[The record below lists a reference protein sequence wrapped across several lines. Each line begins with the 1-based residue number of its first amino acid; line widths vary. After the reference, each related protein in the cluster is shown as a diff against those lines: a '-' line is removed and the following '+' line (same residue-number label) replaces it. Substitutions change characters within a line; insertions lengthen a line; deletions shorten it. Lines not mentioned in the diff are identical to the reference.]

1 MLGILLLLVAFT
13 GFGLAAYWDVKTTE
27 FPDWLPYSIIVAA
40 LAVRG
45 IFAFILSDPFIII
58 NSLSYGAIFLA
69 VGLLMYLAKQWGDG
83 DAWLMG
89 ALGFLFPDAAGFSSA
104 FGTPLPFWLTMILN
118 FFMVS
123 LVYLVLYAMAL
134 GIRRPG
140 VLKTFR
146 KNVRARALLMAV
158 SFAIVLAASLYT
170 AFYLSLNFAVPVYDF
185 PGILAMPFLAIAML
199 LFLQYAKA
207 VESDLFRRKVKAKD
221 LRVGDVLISGK
232 WRGLTAEDVE
242 KYRKKG
248 GDVWI
253 KEGVRF
259 APVFLITV
267 LVTIFIGSV
276 AHLMFPIA

>member
-1 MLGILLLLVAFT
+1 MFGLLLLAVGVC

-27 FPDWLPYSIIVAA
+27 FPDWLPYSIIVSA

-45 IFAFILSDPFIII
+45 VFAFILSDPLIII
-58 NSLSYGAIFLA
+58 NSVAYGVVFLV
-69 VGLLMYLAKQWGDG
+69 VGLIMYLARQWGDG

-89 ALGFLFPDAAGFSSA
+89 ALGFLFPDAAGFSPA
-104 FGTPLPFWLTMILN
+104 WGTPLPFWMTMILN

-123 LVYLVLYAMAL
+123 LFYLVLYAVAL
-134 GIRRPG
+134 GVRRPG
-140 VLKTFR
+140 VWKTFR
-146 KNVRARALLMAV
+146 KNVRARALLMAA

-170 AFYLSLNFAVPVYDF
+170 AFYLSFNFGVPVYDF
-185 PGILAMPFLAIAML
+185 PGILAMPFLAFVML

-207 VESDLFRRKVKAKD
+207 VESDLFRRKVRAKD
-221 LRVGDVLISGK
+221 LRVGDVLITGK
-232 WRGLTAEDVE
+232 WRGITAEEVE

-267 LVTIFIGSV
+267 LVTIFLGSV
-276 AHLMFPIA
+276 AHVLFPLA